1 MWVGW
6 RGEVIVDELNNN
18 NIVGRNYAYKSV
30 IVSPLV
36 TSQSSYYQ
44 QERYSLGTEI
54 DTHIYDYSDYSLKG
68 QPLEHY
74 K

>member
-1 MWVGW
+1 MWLGW

-30 IVSPLV
+30 IVSTPV
-36 TSQSSYYQ
+36 TSRSTSHQ
-44 QERYSLGTEI
+44 QERYLLGAEI
-54 DTHIYDYSDYSLKG
+54 DTHICGYSDYSLKG
-68 QPLEHY
+68 QPVEHY